1 MIHGLLN
8 GEDTQAQEVL
18 RFVNRLLAE
27 MEQLAVTDWSKRKSK
42 RATVR
47 VTLKRLMRLA
57 QIEGLSEDQIEP
69 LLEWLAREIK
79 GGIVNE

>member
-8 GEDTQAQEVL
+8 GKDTQAQEVL

>member
-57 QIEGLSEDQIEP
+57 QIEGLSEDQMEP